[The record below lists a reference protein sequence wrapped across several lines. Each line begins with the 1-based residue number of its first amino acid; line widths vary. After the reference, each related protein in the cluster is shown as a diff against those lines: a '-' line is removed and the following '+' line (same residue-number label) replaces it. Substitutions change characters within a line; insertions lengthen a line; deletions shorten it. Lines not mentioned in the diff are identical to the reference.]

1 MTALERA
8 IRSPAPVRDFGGSS
22 PLHGLDRR
30 SVGFIEVMAQ
40 SVAAV
45 APAAAATTVTV
56 LVAGVSP
63 GGVIVSVL
71 VAGVLSLLV
80 ASAVGQFARRL
91 AASGALYTYAARG
104 LGPAGGLATG
114 TAAVVGYAAVAMFA
128 LLGGA
133 YYTALLLRPFW
144 PAADAPLGIAC
155 VLLAEAGLLTL
166 VLVRGIRL
174 SARVALLV
182 EFASVVLIVVL
193 LVVLLTR
200 IGPVDPAALLP
211 SPAADTP
218 LGVGAG
224 ALIALTAY
232 VGFESAATLGVEART
247 PLRTIPR
254 AVRATVVISLL
265 LYLLA
270 AAAQVAGFAA
280 LRRDFAASAS
290 PLNELAD
297 AFGIGGWASVADLGI
312 AASFLA
318 CAIGSTTALARVLF
332 AMGRD
337 DVMPRL
343 AGRTHARYGTPI
355 GAIAIALPAV
365 VGVPLAL
372 VVCVVDLRDAMHIT
386 IALGGIGY
394 IVSYVFACIAV
405 PLFLRR
411 IGELTSLAAVTAL
424 CAAVALSGAV
434 VAFAAADIAAGSA
447 AVWIAAAVGAV
458 SAALI
463 AWRLRRPIGPLGAYD
478 VPVAA
483 AVLGGIARDDRDG

>member
-8 IRSPAPVRDFGGSS
+8 IRSPVPVRDFGGRS

-30 SVGFIEVMAQ
+30 SVGFVDVMAQ
-40 SVAAV
+40 SVSAV

-63 GGVIVSVL
+63 GGVIVSIL
-71 VAGVLSLLV
+71 LAGVLSLLV
-80 ASAVGQFARRL
+80 ASTVGQFAHRL
-91 AASGALYTYAARG
+91 AASGALYTYSARG
-104 LGPAGGLATG
+104 LGPVGGLATG
-114 TAAVVGYAAVAMFA
+114 AAAVVGYGAVAMFA

-133 YYTALLLRPFW
+133 YYTALMLRPLW
-144 PAADAPLGIAC
+144 PSVDGPLGIGSI
-155 VLLAEAGLLTL
+155 LLAEAGLLAL
-166 VLVRGIRL
+166 VLVRGIRI

-182 EFASVVLIVVL
+182 EVASVLLIVAL

-200 IGPVDPAALLP
+200 MGSIDLGALLP
-211 SPAADTP
+211 SHNEDSP

-232 VGFESAATLGVEART
+232 VGFESAATLGVEARA
-247 PLRTIPR
+247 PLRSIPR
-254 AVRATVVISLL
+254 AVRATVVMSLL

-270 AAAQVAGFAA
+270 AIAQVAGFAA
-280 LRRDFAASAS
+280 LGRDFAASAS

-297 AFGIGGWASVADLGI
+297 AFGVGGWASIADLGI

-337 DVMPRL
+337 GVVPRVV
-343 AGRTHARYGTPI
+343 GRTHARFGTPI
-355 GAIAIALPAV
+355 GAIGVALPVV
-365 VGVPLAL
+365 VGVPLSL
-372 VVCVVDLRDAMHIT
+372 VGCGVELRDAMHLT
-386 IALGGIGY
+386 IAVGGIGY
-394 IVSYVFACIAV
+394 IVSYVFACVAA

-411 IGELTSLAAVTAL
+411 IGELTPTVAVIAV
-424 CAAVALSGAV
+424 CAAAALTGAV
-434 VAFAAADIAAGSA
+434 IGFAAADIAAGSVSVWVA
-447 AVWIAAAVGAV
+447 AGIGAV
-458 SAALI
+458 STVLI
-463 AWRLRRPIGPLGAYD
+463 AWRLRRPLGPLGAYD

-483 AVLGGIARDDRDG
+483 AVLGGVARDQRDG

>member
-8 IRSPAPVRDFGGSS
+8 IRSPEPVRDFGGRS
-22 PLHGLDRR
+22 PLDGLDRR
-30 SVGFIEVMAQ
+30 SVGFVDVMAQ

-63 GGVIVSVL
+63 GSVIVSVL
-71 VAGVLSLLV
+71 IAGILSLLV
-80 ASAVGQFARRL
+80 ARTVGQFARRL

-104 LGPAGGLATG
+104 LGPGGGLATG
-114 TAAVVGYAAVAMFA
+114 TAAVVGYGAVAMFA

-133 YYTALLLRPFW
+133 FYTALMLRPVW
-144 PAADAPLGIAC
+144 PDVDSPLGIAAI
-155 VLLAEAGLLTL
+155 LLTEAGLLTL
-166 VLVRGIRL
+166 VLVRGIRI
-174 SARVALLV
+174 SARVALVV
-182 EFASVVLIVVL
+182 EFASVLLIVVL

-200 IGPVDPAALLP
+200 MGSIDLTALLP
-211 SPAADTP
+211 SPAEDSP

-254 AVRATVVISLL
+254 AVRATVVMSLL

-270 AAAQVAGFAA
+270 ATAQVAGFAA
-280 LRRDFAASAS
+280 LGRDFATSAS

-297 AFGIGGWASVADLGI
+297 AFGVGGWASVADLGI

-337 DVMPRL
+337 GVMPRVT
-343 AGRTHARYGTPI
+343 GRTHARFGTPI
-355 GAIAIALPAV
+355 GAIAVALPIVVAV
-365 VGVPLAL
+365 PVGL
-372 VVCVVDLRDAMHIT
+372 VLCAVDLRDAMHLT
-386 IALGGIGY
+386 IAVGGIGY
-394 IVSYVFACIAV
+394 IVSYVLACVAA

-411 IGELTSLAAVTAL
+411 IGELTPAVAATAL
-424 CAAVALSGAV
+424 GAAAALSAAV
-434 VAFAAADIAAGSA
+434 VAFAAADLATGSA
-447 AVWIAAAVGAV
+447 AVAVAAGIGAV

-463 AWRLRRPIGPLGAYD
+463 VWRLRRPIGPLGVYD

-483 AVLGGIARDDRDG
+483 AVLGGVARDERDD